1 MNKAKCSAAGKALA
15 ECRWGKSG
23 GKKKKKAAAKPKSSA
38 PPRRSRRLAGVT
50 ARQPEPKKKPPRKA
64 RKKQLTPVQ
73 LLLELK
79 AAGQDTS
86 GQAAVNR
93 MNSAVGNMERR
104 AAVRRDGALARRIR
118 NIEFR

>member
-64 RKKQLTPVQ
+64 PKK
-73 LLLELK
+73 K
-79 AAGQDTS
+79 APKRS
-86 GQAAVNR
+86 AASKKIENILVPGLNPAR
-93 MNSAVGNMERR
+93 GDMSSFIEQQRR
-104 AAVRRDGALARRIR
+104 LYG
-118 NIEFR
+118 